1 MSSFAFEDK
10 SGPAIECLRCK
21 QRILS
26 INMRSHMEIWC
37 ACFLYS
43 HTNYE
48 INHVLNCWFLT
59 KYNLIS

>member
-1 MSSFAFEDK
+1 MSSLALEDK
-10 SGPAIECLRCK
+10 SSATIECLKCK

-26 INMRSHMEIWC
+26 INMGSHMQIWR

-48 INHVLNCWFLT
+48 SNHVVNCWFLT
-59 KYNLIS
+59 KYMAY